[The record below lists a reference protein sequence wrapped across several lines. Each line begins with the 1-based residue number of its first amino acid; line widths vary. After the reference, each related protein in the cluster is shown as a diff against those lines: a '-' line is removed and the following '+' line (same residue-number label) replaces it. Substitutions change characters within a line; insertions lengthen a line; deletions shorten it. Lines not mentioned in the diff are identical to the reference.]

1 LRLFYVFAGGFFLR
15 FFCGENRIALATLPS
30 DSSNQG
36 NFESLPKGGG
46 SMTLNILFMTI
57 TINKRQRS
65 SEEINHDVQVSKYFE
80 ETKIKNE
87 SMISKMF

>member
-1 LRLFYVFAGGFFLR
+1 
-15 FFCGENRIALATLPS
+15 
-30 DSSNQG
+30 
-36 NFESLPKGGG
+36 
-46 SMTLNILFMTI
+46 MTLNILFMTI